1 MKKENSRTNYIVIA
15 LLVLVIGISI
25 GYAALSATLNI
36 YGSSTIG
43 KASWDVHFANIIE
56 TAGGVTATK
65 AATKKKKTKKK
76 AATIT
81 SGNATEVTYDVTL
94 AKPGDYYEFEVDV
107 ENTGTLP
114 AKISTAPTLG
124 GVSAAQDVYLNYTVK
139 WKDSN
144 ADPAT
149 GDEIAAGDKK
159 TAVVRIE
166 YDKNVSSDQ
175 LPTTGETLALTFSM
189 NFVQA

>member
-36 YGSSTIG
+36 NGSSTIG

-56 TAGGVTATK
+56 TAGGVTAT
-65 AATKKKKTKKK
+65 K

-107 ENTGTLP
+107 EILVHYQQNLY
-114 AKISTAPTLG
+114 STNIRWSICCTR
-124 GVSAAQDVYLNYTVK
+124 
-139 WKDSN
+139 
-144 ADPAT
+144 
-149 GDEIAAGDKK
+149 
-159 TAVVRIE
+159 RIFE
-166 YDKNVSSDQ
+166 LYS
-175 LPTTGETLALTFSM
+175 
-189 NFVQA
+189 

>member
-25 GYAALSATLNI
+25 GYAALSTTLNI
-36 YGSSTIG
+36 NG

-65 AATKKKKTKKK
+65 AAT
-76 AATIT
+76 IT

-94 AKPGDYYEFEVDV
+94 TKPGDYYEFEVDV

-139 WKDSN
+139 WKDSK

>member
-36 YGSSTIG
+36 NGSSTIG

-56 TAGGVTATK
+56 TAGGVTAT
-65 AATKKKKTKKK
+65 K

-144 ADPAT
+144 SDPAT
-149 GDEIAAGDKK
+149 GDEIADGDKK

>member
-1 MKKENSRTNYIVIA
+1 M
-15 LLVLVIGISI
+15 
-25 GYAALSATLNI
+25 
-36 YGSSTIG
+36 
-43 KASWDVHFANIIE
+43 
-56 TAGGVTATK
+56 
-65 AATKKKKTKKK
+65 
-76 AATIT
+76 
-81 SGNATEVTYDVTL
+81 
-94 AKPGDYYEFEVDV
+94 
-107 ENTGTLP
+107 
-114 AKISTAPTLG
+114 
-124 GVSAAQDVYLNYTVK
+124 NYTVK

-144 ADPAT
+144 SDPAT

>member
-1 MKKENSRTNYIVIA
+1 MSLIVGGKSVRRRIRRNHFYF
-15 LLVLVIGISI
+15 VIILILFASI
-25 GYAALSATLNI
+25 GVGYAALM
-36 YGSSTIG
+36 STISING
-43 KASWDVHFANIIE
+43 TTQITSAKWDVHFANVIE
-56 TAGGVTATK
+56 TAGGVTAT
-65 AATKKKKTKKK
+65 K

-139 WKDSN
+139 WKDSK

-175 LPTTGETLALTFSM
+175 LPATGETLALTFSM